1 MSKDIEHNTTARIQ
15 TATDLEELFE
25 FSRDAL
31 FDLCKFDLRKL
42 FILNYRARNIFK
54 GSEKVS
60 TLSLSPQVERVLEGM
75 AFNKPLDIPSESK
88 ALLIGQVDLT
98 DEKMILLGV
107 GEEII
112 GISLL
117 KPKEADRS
125 GENGA
130 SEIAG
135 AFARTAQR
143 IVLKAIIEEQDK
155 EIERCKNRID
165 SIVSDLNAIEQIK
178 SNFIS
183 IASHELRTPLTVTR
197 GYVEMLLEENGLD
210 EVQKNTLNGVY
221 KGVLKQEE
229 ILDSLFELAK
239 FDSVSPVLNQERVL
253 LSQLLKEVVKKLA
266 KPIRERQL
274 KVNFDIRD
282 ESSICVDTQS
292 IRKLILNLLQNAI
305 KFTPDQGVIE
315 IEIETTAL
323 GSEKGVLLSIKD
335 SGVGIE
341 KDQLEVIFT
350 RFYQPKDKLNT
361 HSSGKTKFK
370 GSGIGLG
377 LALSRAIALAHNGK
391 IWAESAGYDEKMM
404 MGSEFKVFLPIKEQ

>member
-1 MSKDIEHNTTARIQ
+1 MEEDIYQKFTAAIRE
-15 TATDLEELFE
+15 ARDLDELIVRSSGVLSE
-25 FSRDAL
+25 YCGVHL
-31 FDLCKFDLRKL
+31 TKL
-42 FILNYRARNIFK
+42 LVIHPRAAGLIEPT
-54 GSEKVS
+54 EK
-60 TLSLSPQVERVLEGM
+60 LQAISLSPKLRNAVLSC
-75 AFNKPLDIPSESK
+75 ANNFLIDLIPE
-88 ALLIGQVDLT
+88 ITEVDT
-98 DEKMILLGV
+98 TADVQKMIVLDAG
-107 GEEII
+107 G
-112 GISLL
+112 
-117 KPKEADRS
+117 
-125 GENGA
+125 
-130 SEIAG
+130 EIAG
-135 AFARTAQR
+135 ICLAVMVDEEIKNKAQLSIIAISMAETCQR
-143 IVLKAIIEEQDK
+143 LVQKAIIAAQEN
-155 EIERCKNRID
+155 EIERCKDRID
-165 SIVSDLNAIEQIK
+165 SIVNDLNAIEQIK

-253 LSQLLKEVVKKLA
+253 LSQLAREIVKKLT

-274 KVNFDIRD
+274 KVEFEINS
-282 ESSICVDTQS
+282 EPSVCVDTQS
-292 IRKLILNLLQNAI
+292 IRKLILNLVQNAI
-305 KFTPDQGVIE
+305 KFTPDNGLIKIVTATAVIGKE
-315 IEIETTAL
+315 N
-323 GSEKGVLLSIKD
+323 GVLLTIKD

-341 KDQLEVIFT
+341 KEQLEVIFT

-391 IWAESAGYDEKMM
+391 IWAESAGYDEMLM
-404 MGSEFKVFLPIKEQ
+404 LGSEFKVFLPIKEDQ